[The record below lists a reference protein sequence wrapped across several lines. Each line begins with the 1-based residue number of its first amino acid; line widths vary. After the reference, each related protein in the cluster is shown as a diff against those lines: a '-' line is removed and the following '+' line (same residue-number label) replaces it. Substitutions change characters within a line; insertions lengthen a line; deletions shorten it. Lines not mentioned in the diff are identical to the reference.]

1 VTVHIVVVLRAF
13 DYMDRLSGCDMKT
26 SGSAI
31 YKMMK
36 KTYVLNFI
44 QQSILIVAILFFY
57 SVSTY
62 YDHIARRM
70 TERFLAREAGPFF
83 LLSYILL
90 IIVGIL
96 LFWLLPIGKG
106 QLLNRQNILVAIIAG
121 VIPFITLM
129 GRVSFRVFLSQSFI
143 SIIMPNYYLLQW
155 TVVSTVPLIWLGMVL
170 GWWLKGS
177 IQRHREADK

>member
-1 VTVHIVVVLRAF
+1 
-13 DYMDRLSGCDMKT
+13 
-26 SGSAI
+26 
-31 YKMMK
+31 MMK
-36 KTYVLNFI
+36 KKVLNFI
-44 QQSILIVAILFFY
+44 QQSILIVAILFLY
-57 SVSTY
+57 SISTY

-106 QLLNRQNILVAIIAG
+106 QLLNRQNILITIIAG

-129 GRVSFRVFLSQSFI
+129 GRVSFRMFLSQSFI
-143 SIIMPNYYLLQW
+143 SIIMSNYYLLQW
-155 TVVSTVPLIWLGMVL
+155 TVVSTVPLIWFGMVL
-170 GWWLKGS
+170 GWWIRGS
-177 IQRHREADK
+177 IQRHRGADK